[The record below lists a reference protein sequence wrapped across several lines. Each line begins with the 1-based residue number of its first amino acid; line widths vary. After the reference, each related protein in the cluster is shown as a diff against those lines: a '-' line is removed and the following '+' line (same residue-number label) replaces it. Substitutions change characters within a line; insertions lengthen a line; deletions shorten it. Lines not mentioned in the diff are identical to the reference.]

1 MKERMFFIMAIFPER
16 INVVTLYDDNNN
28 AVQLEK
34 FYLIL
39 LADLDAEDANEGK
52 WVVLEGRQSVINYLT
67 GEFYNG
73 IDPLK
78 SYILT
83 GNIRLGNEVS
93 VYSFLRAMLNRPDVE
108 TSISLDEL
116 DEYASSVHKNVDL
129 NALFIKETR
138 SKN

>member
-28 AVQLEK
+28 AGQLEK
-34 FYLIL
+34 FYRIL

-52 WVVLEGRQSVINYLT
+52 WVVLEGRQSVINYLS

-83 GNIRLGNEVS
+83 GNIRLGNEVA

>member
-1 MKERMFFIMAIFPER
+1 MAIFPER

-39 LADLDAEDANEGK
+39 LSDLDAEDANEGK
-52 WVVLEGRQSVINYLT
+52 WVVLEGRQSVINYLS

>member
-1 MKERMFFIMAIFPER
+1 MSIFPER
-16 INVVTLYDDNNN
+16 ISVVKLYDDNHNEI
-28 AVQLEK
+28 QLEK

-39 LADLDAEDANEGK
+39 LADLDSEVENEGK
-52 WVVLEGRQSVINYLT
+52 WLVLDGRQAVINYLSS
-67 GEFYNG
+67 EFYNG

-93 VYSFLRAMLNRPDVE
+93 VYTFLRAMLDRPDVE
-108 TSISLDEL
+108 TSISLEQL
-116 DEYASSVHKNVDL
+116 DEYVLSVHPDINL
-129 NALFIKETR
+129 NAIYAKETS

>member
-1 MKERMFFIMAIFPER
+1 MAIFPER

-52 WVVLEGRQSVINYLT
+52 WVVLEGRQSVINYLSD
-67 GEFYNG
+67 EFYNG

>member
-52 WVVLEGRQSVINYLT
+52 WVVLEGRQSVINYLSS
-67 GEFYNG
+67 EFYNG

>member
-16 INVVTLYDDNNN
+16 INVVILYDDNNN

-39 LADLDAEDANEGK
+39 LADLDAEDANDGK
-52 WVVLEGRQSVINYLT
+52 WVVLEGRQSVINYLS

>member
-1 MKERMFFIMAIFPER
+1 MAIFPER

-28 AVQLEK
+28 EVQLEK

-39 LADLDAEDANEGK
+39 LADLDAEAENEGK
-52 WVVLEGRQSVINYLT
+52 WVVLEGRQSVINYLSD
-67 GEFYNG
+67 EFYNG

-93 VYSFLRAMLNRPDVE
+93 VN
-108 TSISLDEL
+108 SI
-116 DEYASSVHKNVDL
+116 
-129 NALFIKETR
+129 
-138 SKN
+138 

>member
-1 MKERMFFIMAIFPER
+1 MAIFPER

-52 WVVLEGRQSVINYLT
+52 WVVLEGRQSVINYLSD
-67 GEFYNG
+67 EFYNG

-93 VYSFLRAMLNRPDVE
+93 VYSFLRAMLSRPDVA
-108 TSISLDEL
+108 TSIKLDEL
-116 DEYASSVHKNVDL
+116 NEYVSSIHKNVDL

>member
-1 MKERMFFIMAIFPER
+1 MSIFPER
-16 INVVTLYDDNNN
+16 ISVVKLYDDNHNEI
-28 AVQLEK
+28 QLEK

-39 LADLDAEDANEGK
+39 LADLDSETESGK
-52 WVVLEGRQSVINYLT
+52 WLVLDGRQSVINYLT

-93 VYSFLRAMLNRPDVE
+93 VYTFLRAMLDRPDVE

-116 DEYASSVHKNVDL
+116 NEYVLSVHPDTDL
-129 NALFIKETR
+129 NALYIKETS

>member
-52 WVVLEGRQSVINYLT
+52 WVVLEGRQSVINYLS

-108 TSISLDEL
+108 TSISLDES
-116 DEYASSVHKNVDL
+116 DEYVSSVHKNVDL

>member
-1 MKERMFFIMAIFPER
+1 MAIFPER

-52 WVVLEGRQSVINYLT
+52 WVVLEGRQSVINYLS

-116 DEYASSVHKNVDL
+116 DEYASSIHKNVDL

>member
-52 WVVLEGRQSVINYLT
+52 WVVLEGRQSVINYLSD
-67 GEFYNG
+67 EFYNG

>member
-52 WVVLEGRQSVINYLT
+52 WVVLEGRQSVINYLS

-93 VYSFLRAMLNRPDVE
+93 VYSFLRAMLSRPDVE

-116 DEYASSVHKNVDL
+116 NEYVSSVHKNVDL

>member
-1 MKERMFFIMAIFPER
+1 MAIFPER
-16 INVVTLYDDNNN
+16 INVVILYDDNNN

-39 LADLDAEDANEGK
+39 LADLDAEDANDGK
-52 WVVLEGRQSVINYLT
+52 WVVLEGRQSVINYLS

>member
-1 MKERMFFIMAIFPER
+1 MAIFTER

-28 AVQLEK
+28 EVQLEK

-39 LADLDAEDANEGK
+39 LADLDAEAENEGK
-52 WVVLEGRQSVINYLT
+52 WVVLEGRQSVINYLSD
-67 GEFYNG
+67 EFYNG

-93 VYSFLRAMLNRPDVE
+93 VYSFLRAMLARPDVA
-108 TSISLDEL
+108 TSIKLDEL
-116 DEYASSVHKNVDL
+116 NEYVSSIHKNVDL

>member
-1 MKERMFFIMAIFPER
+1 MAIFPER

-52 WVVLEGRQSVINYLT
+52 WVVLEGRQSVINYLS

-93 VYSFLRAMLNRPDVE
+93 VYSFLRAMLSRPDVE

-116 DEYASSVHKNVDL
+116 NEYASSVHKNVDL

>member
-52 WVVLEGRQSVINYLT
+52 WVVLEGRQSVINYLS

-116 DEYASSVHKNVDL
+116 NEYASSVHKNVDL

>member
-1 MKERMFFIMAIFPER
+1 MAIFPER

-52 WVVLEGRQSVINYLT
+52 WVVLEGRQSVINYLSS
-67 GEFYNG
+67 EFYNG

>member
-1 MKERMFFIMAIFPER
+1 MAIFPER

-52 WVVLEGRQSVINYLT
+52 WVVLEGRQSVINYLS

-129 NALFIKETR
+129 NTLFIKETR

>member
-28 AVQLEK
+28 EVQLEK

-39 LADLDAEDANEGK
+39 LADLDAEAENEGK
-52 WVVLEGRQSVINYLT
+52 WVVLEGRQSVINYLSD
-67 GEFYNG
+67 EFYNG

-93 VYSFLRAMLNRPDVE
+93 VYSFLRAMLARPDVA

-116 DEYASSVHKNVDL
+116 NEYVSSVHKNVDL

>member
-1 MKERMFFIMAIFPER
+1 MAIFPER

-52 WVVLEGRQSVINYLT
+52 WVVLEGRQSVINYLS

-116 DEYASSVHKNVDL
+116 DEYASSVHKGVDL

>member
-1 MKERMFFIMAIFPER
+1 MAIFPER

-39 LADLDAEDANEGK
+39 LADLDAEDTNEGK
-52 WVVLEGRQSVINYLT
+52 WVVLEGRQSVINYLS

-93 VYSFLRAMLNRPDVE
+93 VYSFLRAMLARPDVE

>member
-1 MKERMFFIMAIFPER
+1 MAIFPER

-28 AVQLEK
+28 EVQLEK

-39 LADLDAEDANEGK
+39 LADLDAETENEGK
-52 WVVLEGRQSVINYLT
+52 WVVLEGRQSVINYLSD
-67 GEFYNG
+67 EFYNG

-93 VYSFLRAMLNRPDVE
+93 VYSFLRAMLSRPDVA
-108 TSISLDEL
+108 TSIKLDEL
-116 DEYASSVHKNVDL
+116 NEYVSSIHKNVDL

>member
-52 WVVLEGRQSVINYLT
+52 WVVLEGRQSVINYLS

-129 NALFIKETR
+129 NALFIKESR

>member
-1 MKERMFFIMAIFPER
+1 MAIFPER

-52 WVVLEGRQSVINYLT
+52 WVVLEGRQSVINYLS

-93 VYSFLRAMLNRPDVE
+93 VYSFLRAMLSRPDVE

>member
-1 MKERMFFIMAIFPER
+1 MAIFPER

-52 WVVLEGRQSVINYLT
+52 WVVLEGRQSVINYLSS
-67 GEFYNG
+67 EFYNG

-116 DEYASSVHKNVDL
+116 DEYA
-129 NALFIKETR
+129 
-138 SKN
+138 

>member
-1 MKERMFFIMAIFPER
+1 MAIFPER

-52 WVVLEGRQSVINYLT
+52 WVVLEGRQSVINYLS

-116 DEYASSVHKNVDL
+116 DEYVSSVHKNVDL

>member
-52 WVVLEGRQSVINYLT
+52 WVVLEGRQSVINYLS

-116 DEYASSVHKNVDL
+116 DEYASSVHKGVDL

>member
-52 WVVLEGRQSVINYLT
+52 WLVLEGRQSVINYLS
-67 GEFYNG
+67 GELYNG
-73 IDPLK
+73 IDRLK
-78 SYILT
+78 ADILT

>member
-1 MKERMFFIMAIFPER
+1 MAIFPER

-52 WVVLEGRQSVINYLT
+52 WVVLEGRQSVINYLS

-93 VYSFLRAMLNRPDVE
+93 VYSFLRAMLARPDVE

-116 DEYASSVHKNVDL
+116 DEYASSGHKNVDL

>member
-52 WVVLEGRQSVINYLT
+52 WVVLEGRQSVINYLS

-93 VYSFLRAMLNRPDVE
+93 VYSFLRAMLSRPDVE

>member
-39 LADLDAEDANEGK
+39 LADLDVEDANEGK
-52 WVVLEGRQSVINYLT
+52 WVVLEGRQSVINYLS

>member
-1 MKERMFFIMAIFPER
+1 MAIFPER

-52 WVVLEGRQSVINYLT
+52 WVVLEGRQSVINYLS

-93 VYSFLRAMLNRPDVE
+93 VYSFLRAMLSRPDVA
-108 TSISLDEL
+108 TSIRLDEL
-116 DEYASSVHKNVDL
+116 NEYVSSIHKNVDL

>member
-52 WVVLEGRQSVINYLT
+52 WVVLEGRQSVINYLS

-116 DEYASSVHKNVDL
+116 DEYASNVHKNVDL

>member
-1 MKERMFFIMAIFPER
+1 MAIFPER

-52 WVVLEGRQSVINYLT
+52 WVVLEGRQSVINYLS

-93 VYSFLRAMLNRPDVE
+93 VYSFLRAMLARPDVE

>member
-1 MKERMFFIMAIFPER
+1 MAIFPER
-16 INVVTLYDDNNN
+16 INVVTLYDGNNN

-52 WVVLEGRQSVINYLT
+52 WVVLEGRQSVINYLS

>member
-1 MKERMFFIMAIFPER
+1 MAIFPER

-52 WVVLEGRQSVINYLT
+52 WVVLEGRQSVINYLS

-116 DEYASSVHKNVDL
+116 NEYASSVHKNVDL
-129 NALFIKETR
+129 NTLFIKETR

>member
-1 MKERMFFIMAIFPER
+1 MAIFP
-16 INVVTLYDDNNN
+16 DDSNN

-52 WVVLEGRQSVINYLT
+52 WVVLEGRQSVINYLS

>member
-1 MKERMFFIMAIFPER
+1 MAIFPER

-52 WVVLEGRQSVINYLT
+52 WVVLEGRQSVINYLS

-116 DEYASSVHKNVDL
+116 DEYATSVHKNVNL